1 MIKKTIKSVGKFF
14 EDQRI
19 KQEKRM
25 KTKLVTEKLDRAV
38 MRQDAKSSRRELKEL
53 KSFER
58 DKSAVAQ
65 LKSYKQ
71 KQKTQKFD
79 SIFGGSTK
87 TTKKKSTKKKQDP
100 YRW

>member
-1 MIKKTIKSVGKFF
+1 MS
-14 EDQRI
+14 
-19 KQEKRM
+19 
-25 KTKLVTEKLDRAV
+25 TKVVTEKLDRAA
-38 MRQDAKSSRRELKEL
+38 MRDNTKSARRKLKEL

-71 KQKTQKFD
+71 KQQKPNLF
-79 SIFGGSTK
+79 FGSST
-87 TTKKKSTKKKQDP
+87 TTKKKSTKKKQAP